1 MRRAIV
7 AFVLCLAW
15 PLTAQD
21 ALEPVRELYAS
32 ADYEGALS
40 AVKRLK
46 SAADAR
52 TAVELDRYQV
62 LCLVALGRTAEADA
76 AIESILIR
84 DPQYD
89 PAASDAPPRIRA
101 AFRQVRQRVIP
112 ELVRE
117 LYADGKAAFDRQA
130 YPDAVRK
137 LDETVRILR
146 HPDLAEQADLD
157 DLRTLAKGFLDLSR
171 NAMAEA
177 PPLAPAAVANTPP
190 VPAARP
196 AAPAPSASAAAPPP
210 TDPVVLRQNLPVWPP
225 ALARGFFNAEFSG
238 ALEVEIDERGE
249 VSAARIVTPIHPMYD
264 PLLLEAARAW
274 KYEPA
279 RRNGVPVKILKRVD
293 IVLRPK

>member
-1 MRRAIV
+1 MRGVLV

-15 PLTAQD
+15 PLAAQD

-46 SAADAR
+46 VGADAR
-52 TAVELDRYQV
+52 TAIELDRYQV

-76 AIESILIR
+76 AIEGILLR

-112 ELVRE
+112 ELVRQ

-137 LDETVRILR
+137 LDETVKILR
-146 HPDLAEQADLD
+146 HPDLAEEADLE
-157 DLRTLAKGFLDLSR
+157 DLRTLARGFLDLSR
-171 NAMAEA
+171 NAMAESSSPA
-177 PPLAPAAVANTPP
+177 LAPATALPP
-190 VPAARP
+190 GPAARP
-196 AAPAPSASAAAPPP
+196 AAPAASTPTATAPP
-210 TDPVVLRQNLPVWPP
+210 TEPVVLRQNLPVWPP

-238 ALEVEIDERGE
+238 AIEVQIDERGQ
-249 VSAARIVTPIHPMYD
+249 VAVARIVTPIHPMYD
-264 PLLLEAARAW
+264 PLLLEAARDW

>member
-1 MRRAIV
+1 MRRAVV

-15 PLTAQD
+15 PLAAQD

-32 ADYEGALS
+32 ADYEGALQ

-46 SAADAR
+46 DAADAR

-76 AIESILIR
+76 AIEGILIR

-130 YPDAVRK
+130 YSDAIRK
-137 LDETVRILR
+137 LDETVKILR

-171 NAMAEA
+171 NAIAEA
-177 PPLAPAAVANTPP
+177 PPPAPAAPAQTPP

-196 AAPAPSASAAAPPP
+196 AAPAASGSAAALPP

-238 ALEVEIDERGE
+238 AIEVEIDERGQ
-249 VSAARIVTPIHPMYD
+249 VSIARIVTPIHPMYD
-264 PLLLEAARAW
+264 PLLLEAAREW

-279 RRNGVPVKILKRVD
+279 RRNGLPVKILKRVD